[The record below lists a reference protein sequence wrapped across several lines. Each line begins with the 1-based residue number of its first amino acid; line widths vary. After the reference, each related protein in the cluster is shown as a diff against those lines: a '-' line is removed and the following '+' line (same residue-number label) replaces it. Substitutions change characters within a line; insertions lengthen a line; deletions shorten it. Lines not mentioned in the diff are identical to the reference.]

1 MIIFAKCI
9 IFICF
14 SFLRTGTRK
23 QEKRLRELAAQ
34 ADEDRK
40 SQERMQDMIDKLQQ
54 KIKTYKTQVESAVS
68 AYELFGI
75 RSKVAG
81 YNVTDFGNI

>member
-1 MIIFAKCI
+1 MAYWNKLINIKTHIISTMLSQNI
-9 IFICF
+9 YLNYIH
-14 SFLRTGTRK
+14 STRTRK

-68 AYELFGI
+68 VF
-75 RSKVAG
+75 
-81 YNVTDFGNI
+81 